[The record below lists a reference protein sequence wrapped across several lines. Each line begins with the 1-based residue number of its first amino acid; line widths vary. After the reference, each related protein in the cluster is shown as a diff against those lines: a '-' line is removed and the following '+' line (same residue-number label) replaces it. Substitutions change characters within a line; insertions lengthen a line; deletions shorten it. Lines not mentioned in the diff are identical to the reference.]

1 MAAIFRPLTAF
12 ALAAAFALA
21 PTVAPAQSATQ
32 VAAMSDRLKRLEDDL
47 RDVQAELYGA
57 SNSSR
62 ARSGHVSGVSQTA
75 PSGELSV
82 RVSQIERELQTLT
95 GEVERVM
102 FLVQQNAQA
111 IEALQGV
118 VGGGAPAGD
127 AQRAASGP
135 TPLTGGASRTA
146 SNTAPV
152 VVTLPDDP
160 GRAYAYAYDFLLAED
175 YGRAAAAFEQ
185 FVERFGSDAK
195 APDAKYRLGEIYLVT
210 GQYASAADI
219 FLSFIRQHS
228 DHPRAP
234 ESYLKL
240 GQAFA
245 RLDKTSEACQVLG
258 ALPRQYP
265 DALPVVLER
274 ASSERSKLGC

>member
-1 MAAIFRPLTAF
+1 MAAIFRPLTAL
-12 ALAAAFALA
+12 ALAAAISLA
-21 PTVAPAQSATQ
+21 PTTAPAQSATQ

-57 SNSSR
+57 SNSAR
-62 ARSGHVSGVSQTA
+62 ARSGHVTGVSQTA

-118 VGGGAPAGD
+118 VGGGAPSGAQQTAG
-127 AQRAASGP
+127 GP
-135 TPLTGGASRTA
+135 TPLTGGASRPA
-146 SNTAPV
+146 SSAAPV